1 MRLSL
6 IVPHT
11 CRGLDEVRTGCATQT
26 TDPGD
31 LRALQNSWFRRRRPS
46 RRRGWLDFA
55 ASLPLPCAAT
65 PSGGKGSPRRKTRPP
80 QTRSRKVFVTKLA
93 ERNSLDREA
102 IITDLPL
109 YSFA

>member
-1 MRLSL
+1 
-6 IVPHT
+6 
-11 CRGLDEVRTGCATQT
+11 
-26 TDPGD
+26 
-31 LRALQNSWFRRRRPS
+31 
-46 RRRGWLDFA
+46 
-55 ASLPLPCAAT
+55 LPCAAT